1 MSVIVPS
8 VDCKRCS
15 DQLRLCSVP
24 IIYDLANEHLS
35 CRSRFGVLAEGSE
48 NDGVEEPRLRF
59 RKQNS
64 IPFLCALAYIAQTS
78 ALGSSSAGILST
90 I

>member
-1 MSVIVPS
+1 MLVLVPS

-15 DQLRLCSVP
+15 DQLRLSSVP
-24 IIYDLANEHLS
+24 IVYGLANEH
-35 CRSRFGVLAEGSE
+35 RSYRFRFGVLAEGSG
-48 NDGVEEPRLRF
+48 NDGVEEQRLRF
-59 RKQNS
+59 RTQSS